1 MRYSNAGEIII
12 MTIAWAV
19 VLLVIDKA
27 FNRPAEQAQSA
38 QPQVQMEFPHPQ
50 VVMVI
55 RHVGCSDQY
64 KEVERAL
71 QTLPWLGEIQV
82 KRGESLAQAE
92 GTPDTAQPLPH
103 TTVTV
108 RPEQPEELCSVRVLA
123 AVQSVEQADFMEITR
138 TLRDIGIVPTT
149 LAFGGIPRFALQTK
163 VSDLSCDT
171 CVQAAKDALTP
182 LPVSAAYYF
191 SASNKQPSET
201 DVLRASKLTTFEWL
215 GDKSVNPEDN
225 TITAHILQ
233 NHTARVGEMI
243 RALEGAGLLPLS
255 IRIVVEKA

>member
-19 VLLVIDKA
+19 VLLVIDNA
-27 FNRPAEQAQSA
+27 LNQPAEQAQSA
-38 QPQVQMEFPHPQ
+38 QPQAQMEFPQPQ
-50 VVMVI
+50 VAMVI

-64 KEVERAL
+64 KEVERVL

-82 KRGESLAQAE
+82 KRSESLVQAA
-92 GTPDTAQPLPH
+92 GTPQAAQPLPH
-103 TTVTV
+103 TTATMKL
-108 RPEQPEELCSVRVLA
+108 EQLEEPCAVRVLA
-123 AVQSVEQADFMEITR
+123 AVQSVEQADFMEIPR
-138 TLRDIGIVPTT
+138 TLRDIGVVPTT
-149 LAFGGIPRFALQTK
+149 LAFGGIPRFALQAK

-182 LPVSAAYYF
+182 LPVSASYYF
-191 SASNKQPSET
+191 SASTKQPSET
-201 DVLRASKLTTFEWL
+201 DVLRASKLTTFKWL
-215 GDKSVNPEDN
+215 NNKSVNPQDN
-225 TITAHILQ
+225 TITAHVLQ

-243 RALEGAGLLPLS
+243 RALEGAGLLPMS

>member
-1 MRYSNAGEIII
+1 MRYSNAGEIIV
-12 MTIAWAV
+12 MTIVWAV
-19 VLLVIDKA
+19 VLLVIDNT
-27 FNRPAEQAQSA
+27 FNRPAEQAQPA
-38 QPQVQMEFPHPQ
+38 QPQAQMEFPQPQ
-50 VVMVI
+50 VAMVV

-71 QTLPWLGEIQV
+71 QTLPWLRDVQV

-92 GTPDTAQPLPH
+92 GVPQKVVPMPEGVEA
-103 TTVTV
+103 V
-108 RPEQPEELCSVRVLA
+108 RPEQPEELCTVRVLA
-123 AVQSVEQADFMEITR
+123 VVQSIEQVDFMEIPR

-149 LAFGGIPRFALQTK
+149 LVFGGIPHFALQAK

-182 LPVSAAYYF
+182 LPVSASYYF
-191 SASNKQPSET
+191 SASNRQPSET
-201 DVLRASKLTTFEWL
+201 DVLRASKLTTFTWL
-215 GDKSVNPEDN
+215 GDKLVNSQDN
-225 TITAHILQ
+225 TITAHVLQ